1 MQNINF
7 LKDRVA
13 YILEIAKEMQFMIER
28 IYIYIY
34 TLTQDLS
41 NAADDSAK
49 ITAETRDY
57 HR

>member
-34 TLTQDLS
+34 
-41 NAADDSAK
+41 
-49 ITAETRDY
+49 IR
-57 HR
+57 

>member
-28 IYIYIY
+28 IYIY